1 MKNKKR
7 IWKFIGGA
15 IGLTA
20 IACIIPACV
29 VSCGSSSNSS
39 SSSSSSTNS
48 TSSTSSSS
56 SSQTSIGIAGSTLSE
71 IATNWSNQFSKIS
84 QNNFATTISNY
95 LTNYA
100 KDASTYFSNFANEY
114 KSLTNPNLPA
124 SLNGYVNS
132 ELKIEIHDIFD
143 KISGTNDYHTLM
155 DSVMFWKLDSVQ
167 FDAKSLTENASHQF
181 SFDMTYNESYDF
193 VVDASSLTKSGFQP
207 NISTEAVT
215 VQFTN
220 VTFAPTLIAQINNSL
235 NTNNSMIN
243 VYGGWYMNGGMM
255 SFNHELDALQE
266 MHSTTVHSVNFQNA
280 TNPTTSSWISSP
292 SAVDPTSL
300 AWVDMMKDMTN
311 EYSSTGST
319 TNPNLNSLWYQD
331 FEAPT
336 IIGYANDG
344 TSLYESTNTI
354 SNPNLSSLSTLK
366 TQNLNVTLLH
376 DSSSSEPSPGTT
388 SSSSDQEQIT
398 VLQDEITAME
408 NEYPDVF
415 TGHLVD
421 KTEFDHY
428 MNQAT
433 EDSSNPSEE
442 LTDLQSAYDIISNLV
457 TKENATPTSS
467 TNSNVQTEIE
477 SLESEISSIEQNNPN
492 IFKDHDIKKDEF
504 DHYIDEASKDSSNPT
519 AQLTDLE
526 NALSILEG
534 LEESA
539 E

>member
-1 MKNKKR
+1 MKKSK
-7 IWKFIGGA
+7 IWKIVGGVV
-15 IGLTA
+15 G
-20 IACIIPACV
+20 IASVCAIIPACV

-39 SSSSSSTNS
+39 SSSSSST
-48 TSSTSSSS
+48 TSSSS
-56 SSQTSIGIAGSTLSE
+56 STPTSIGIAGNTLSA
-71 IATNWSNQFSKIS
+71 IATNWSNEFSKIS
-84 QNNFATTISNY
+84 QNNFETTISNY

-100 KDASTYFSNFANEY
+100 KNASTYFSNFANEY
-114 KSLTNPNLPA
+114 KDLTNPNLPA

-143 KISGTNDYHTLM
+143 KILGRDNYHTLM

-193 VVDASSLTKSGFQP
+193 VLDASSLTKPDFKT

-235 NTNNSMIN
+235 NSNNNMIN

-266 MHSTTVHSVNFQNA
+266 MHSITVHSVNFKNA
-280 TNPTTSSWISSP
+280 TNPTTSTWISSP

-311 EYSSTGST
+311 EYNSTGST

-344 TSLYESTNTI
+344 TSIYESTNTI

-366 TQNLNVTLLH
+366 NQNLNVTLLH
-376 DSSSSEPSPGTT
+376 DSSSSETSPGTT
-388 SSSSDQEQIT
+388 SSSSTQEQIT

-428 MNQAT
+428 MDQANK
-433 EDSSNPSEE
+433 DSNNPTAE

-457 TKENATPTSS
+457 TKENATPSSS
-467 TNSNVQTEIE
+467 TNGNVQTEIE
-477 SLESEISSIEQNNPN
+477 DLETEISSIQQANPN

-504 DHYIDEASKDSSNPT
+504 DHYMDQTNKDSSNPT
-519 AQLTDLE
+519 AELTDLE
-526 NALSILEG
+526 SALGILQE
-534 LEESA
+534 LEVNN
-539 E
+539 

>member
-1 MKNKKR
+1 MKKSK
-7 IWKFIGGA
+7 IWKIVGGVV
-15 IGLTA
+15 G
-20 IACIIPACV
+20 IASVCAIIPACV

-39 SSSSSSTNS
+39 SSSSSST
-48 TSSTSSSS
+48 TSSSS
-56 SSQTSIGIAGSTLSE
+56 STPTSIGIAGNTLSA
-71 IATNWSNQFSKIS
+71 IATNWSNEFSKIS
-84 QNNFATTISNY
+84 QNNFETTISNY

-100 KDASTYFSNFANEY
+100 KNASTYFSNFANEY
-114 KSLTNPNLPA
+114 KDLTNPNLPA

-132 ELKIEIHDIFD
+132 ELKIEIHDIFG
-143 KISGTNDYHTLM
+143 KILGRDNYHTLM

-193 VVDASSLTKSGFQP
+193 VLDASSLTKPDFKT

-235 NTNNSMIN
+235 NTNNKMIN

-266 MHSTTVHSVNFQNA
+266 MHSTTVHSVNFKNA
-280 TNPTTSSWISSP
+280 TNPTTSTWISSP

-300 AWVDMMKDMTN
+300 AWVDMMKNMTN
-311 EYSSTGST
+311 EYNSTGST
-319 TNPNLNSLWYQD
+319 TNPNLNSLWYQH

-344 TSLYESTNTI
+344 TSIYESTNTI

-366 TQNLNVTLLH
+366 SQNLNVTLLH
-376 DSSSSEPSPGTT
+376 DSSSSETSPGTT
-388 SSSSDQEQIT
+388 SSSSTQEQIT

-428 MNQAT
+428 MDQANK
-433 EDSSNPSEE
+433 DSNNPSAE

-457 TKENATPTSS
+457 TKENATPSSS
-467 TNSNVQTEIE
+467 TNGNVQTEIE
-477 SLESEISSIEQNNPN
+477 DLKTEISSIQQANPN

-504 DHYIDEASKDSSNPT
+504 DHYMDQANKDSSNPT
-519 AQLTDLE
+519 AELTDLE
-526 NALSILEG
+526 SALGILQE
-534 LEESA
+534 LEVNN
-539 E
+539 